1 MTGHDLRQLILQKW
15 GRAYDVQLRKV
26 QDKIYLQV
34 MWRYLGQASFPKS
47 DTDYNTHLDAV
58 ATYINAWDQQAYV
71 RQFIAETRD
80 RPRLGK
86 AVNIPIEL
94 GDRTSEWIL

>member
-1 MTGHDLRQLILQKW
+1 MTGQELRQLILQKW

-26 QDKIYLQV
+26 QNKVYLQV

-47 DTDYNTHLDAV
+47 DADYASHLDAV
-58 ATYINAWDQQAYV
+58 ASYINAWDQHDSVQ
-71 RQFIAETRD
+71 QFIAETRD

-86 AVNIPIEL
+86 AVNIPLEL
-94 GDRTSEWIL
+94 GDRASEWML

>member
-1 MTGHDLRQLILQKW
+1 MRRWLVEKW
-15 GRAYDVQLRKV
+15 GQSYDVQLRKV
-26 QDKIYLQV
+26 QDKIYIQI

-47 DTDYNTHLDAV
+47 ELDYETHLDAI
-58 ATYINAWDQQAYV
+58 AAYINAWDRQAYV
-71 RQFIAETRD
+71 QQFIAETRE

-94 GDRTSEWIL
+94 GDRASEWIL

>member
-1 MTGHDLRQLILQKW
+1 MTGSELRELLVQKW
-15 GRAYDVQLRKV
+15 GHPYDLQLRKV
-26 QDKIYLQV
+26 QDKIYIQV

-47 DTDYNTHLDAV
+47 DAEYMGHLEAI
-58 ATYINAWDQQAYV
+58 ATYINAWDCQAYV
-71 RQFIAETRD
+71 QQFIAETRD